1 MTGSCQIRKGVKVS
15 QNGNSPLTP
24 FTYFVFGVIS
34 LVGVNDYFAVVYVS
48 NTGIPMSFACWVT
61 EL

>member
-15 QNGNSPLTP
+15 QNGTSPLTS

-34 LVGVNDYFAVVYVS
+34 LVGVNGYFVVVYVS
-48 NTGIPMSFACWVT
+48 KTGTSKNACCVT